1 MDTNEASFAEFAE
14 AFDEPVS
21 NQTEETEV
29 VEEQTDAADETA
41 AEEAQEPAAEGEET
55 PEEGTQQD
63 PHSGELP
70 AKEETFTLK
79 VNKEERTYSRD
90 EVISLAQKGADYDRV
105 KEQLQEARQ
114 KMSGNAEAMSVL
126 EALAKESGIDVPALL
141 TQMQIGLLKKQEGLS
156 DTEARERL
164 LRQKAEKEN
173 ESLKAAAAAESQNKE
188 TSAQRAQREIEEFRA
203 AYPDTELSKDVL
215 NALMPDVQKGMPLI
229 KAYQKR
235 ELAQKDAQI
244 AQLQQQLAA
253 QKQNKA
259 NAAASPGSQSD
270 SGGRHSKNDY
280 DDFMAAFA

>member
-21 NQTEETEV
+21 NHTEETET
-29 VEEQTDAADETA
+29 VEEQTDTAEETA
-41 AEEAQEPAAEGEET
+41 AEEEQEPAAEGEEK
-55 PEEGTQQD
+55 PEEGVQQD
-63 PHSGELP
+63 PPAEEAP

-105 KEQLQEARQ
+105 KEQLQDARQ
-114 KMSGNAEAMSVL
+114 KVTEHTEIMGVL
-126 EALAKESGIDVPALL
+126 EEIAKDSGVDVPEMLM
-141 TQMQIGLLKKQEGLS
+141 QMQVGLLKKRDGLS

-173 ESLKAAAAAESQNKE
+173 ESLKAAAATEAQAKES
-188 TSAQRAQREIEEFRA
+188 SAQRAQREIEEFRA
-203 AYPDTELSKDVL
+203 AYPDTELSKEVL
-215 NALMPDVQKGMPLI
+215 NELMPDVQKGMPLI

-244 AQLQQQLAA
+244 AALQQQLAA

-270 SGGRHSKNDY
+270 SGGRHTKNDY